1 MLQGCSSNAGK
12 SVLAAAFC
20 RMLLQD
26 GYAVAPFK
34 AQNMSLNSYVT
45 LRGEELGRAQA
56 TQAMACRLEPDA
68 RMNPVLLKPS
78 SSSGSQVI
86 LMGKPVGH
94 MKVADYIQFKPTAFD
109 TVTRAYDDLAAEHDV
124 MVIEGAGSPAEIN
137 LKSHDI
143 VNMAVARHAHATV
156 LLVGDIDR
164 GGVFAHFVG
173 TLALLPP
180 QEQALIAG
188 LLINRFRGD
197 ASLLAPAFPEMR
209 TRTGKDVLGVV
220 PYVQELGLPEEDSV
234 SFKEGGRGTFCV
246 FNPLLKQGKV
256 TVALVDLPH
265 ISNFTDMDALRLEPD
280 VLLQTART
288 PEDLAGA
295 DVIIIPGTKSTA
307 ADLAWLRE
315 TGLAQAI
322 RARAEDESA
331 VIVGICG
338 GLQMLGGAIDDP
350 DGVESR
356 MGEVPGLGLLPLRTS
371 MGREKILRRVLA
383 RHVDTNLPVDGYE
396 IHHGVTTFSTPTPT
410 PTPTGE
416 VLEDIVDQD
425 GRALG
430 WGLPGNGIWGT
441 YLHGV
446 FDADR
451 FRRWF
456 LDRIRQRKGL
466 TPLGKVMQ
474 HYSIDPALDRLAD
487 VVRAHVDWPRIKQ
500 MMGL

>member
-1 MLQGCSSNAGK
+1 MPHATSPRRVPALMLQGCSSNAGK

-180 QEQALIAG
+180 HEQALIAG

-209 TRTGKDVLGVV
+209 TRTGKEVLGVV

-265 ISNFTDMDALRLEPD
+265 ISNFTDMDALRL
-280 VLLQTART
+280 
-288 PEDLAGA
+288 
-295 DVIIIPGTKSTA
+295 
-307 ADLAWLRE
+307 
-315 TGLAQAI
+315 
-322 RARAEDESA
+322 
-331 VIVGICG
+331 
-338 GLQMLGGAIDDP
+338 
-350 DGVESR
+350 
-356 MGEVPGLGLLPLRTS
+356 
-371 MGREKILRRVLA
+371 
-383 RHVDTNLPVDGYE
+383 
-396 IHHGVTTFSTPTPT
+396 
-410 PTPTGE
+410 
-416 VLEDIVDQD
+416 
-425 GRALG
+425 
-430 WGLPGNGIWGT
+430 
-441 YLHGV
+441 
-446 FDADR
+446 
-451 FRRWF
+451 
-456 LDRIRQRKGL
+456 
-466 TPLGKVMQ
+466 
-474 HYSIDPALDRLAD
+474 
-487 VVRAHVDWPRIKQ
+487 
-500 MMGL
+500 